1 MESASVRPRLAQ
13 TIRSKASCGGA
24 DPCVCTIDDPA
35 QFLMALPQAAA
46 IVAYHDDGLSVI
58 AGNTRFNRALEQ
70 GRVSPADILPNSA
83 WAERIREFIAS
94 GKDNAFFETRRE
106 GKLGPEYHMCTI
118 GRLHSQDPAQNLL
131 LFTATD
137 HTNER
142 AIEKNLRR
150 ELLADGLTALP
161 NRTGFGEEI
170 DDRLRN
176 GVWPDTA
183 QFGIIAIDPSSP
195 FSGGAILG
203 DRLRMTGLAGD
214 DGVFIRSM
222 ATRGAMGGLA
232 RASLEAVDVLD
243 AAGFDIVL
251 IETVGVGQDEVDV
264 VQAAHTV
271 VVISAPG
278 LGDEIQAIKA
288 GILEIA
294 DIHVVSKCD
303 RSDANATITDLKGM
317 LTLGVRAMEMHEG
330 GWRVPVVPTS
340 AEAGEGID
348 GLLAAI
354 DDHGK
359 HLADTVG
366 LEERRRQILEMRVL
380 KTAEDIIRKDFK
392 GKRDKLSGLMKSL
405 QDRTMD
411 PHEAAL
417 KLLDRIKKD

>member
-1 MESASVRPRLAQ
+1 
-13 TIRSKASCGGA
+13 
-24 DPCVCTIDDPA
+24 
-35 QFLMALPQAAA
+35 
-46 IVAYHDDGLSVI
+46 
-58 AGNTRFNRALEQ
+58 
-70 GRVSPADILPNSA
+70 
-83 WAERIREFIAS
+83 
-94 GKDNAFFETRRE
+94 
-106 GKLGPEYHMCTI
+106 
-118 GRLHSQDPAQNLL
+118 
-131 LFTATD
+131 
-137 HTNER
+137 
-142 AIEKNLRR
+142 
-150 ELLADGLTALP
+150 
-161 NRTGFGEEI
+161 
-170 DDRLRN
+170 
-176 GVWPDTA
+176 
-183 QFGIIAIDPSSP
+183 
-195 FSGGAILG
+195 
-203 DRLRMTGLAGD
+203 
-214 DGVFIRSM
+214 M
-222 ATRGAMGGLA
+222 ATRGALGGLA
-232 RASLEAVDVLD
+232 RSSLEAVDVLD
-243 AAGFDIVL
+243 AAGFDLIL

-405 QDRTMD
+405 QERTMD